1 MVENGGGRALPER
14 VVLGTP
20 QEPGPG
26 ELPRLGPRLEEE
38 ELLREME
45 ELRSEN
51 DYLKVS
57 GHRARWFWG
66 PHLPVPDALCLGN
79 LS

>member
-1 MVENGGGRALPER
+1 L
-14 VVLGTP
+14 VVA
-20 QEPGPG
+20 
-26 ELPRLGPRLEEE
+26 EEE

-57 GHRARWFWG
+57 SSRGGRCVSEADPGSPGFPG
-66 PHLPVPDALCLGN
+66 VM
-79 LS
+79 